1 MTSKGFKPEPRLSKG
16 EAARLE
22 RICDAVLSGDTDAP
36 ERFAAWSNRITQR
49 LGGEKQWDRWFVY
62 HANDDLGYAIASKF
76 HKAIHKILPPSIRQE
91 MSSKARECLTSIL
104 QNDGLTL
111 GKDFSMTPDG
121 GLILGEAAI
130 EKLKADMPHQAWADW
145 ESQVLIKSVTSCPWE
160 AVEKRL
166 DIHFRQNIL
175 HRISE
180 LVEQGR
186 AAAVIAG
193 WMITVSCGVSNQVMG
208 SNEDL
213 TLFNLMLRHLH
224 ENHEATAN
232 KVWAA
237 IQSGDCANG
246 DELLAMDI
254 NCLCDVAI
262 AAGSS
267 EENGEIKGDHINRKC
282 LQRLALVWRG
292 DKFSMTEVIGLLD
305 KHSRGKAA

>member
-1 MTSKGFKPEPRLSKG
+1 MSG
-16 EAARLE
+16 E
-22 RICDAVLSGDTDAP
+22 TDAP
-36 ERFAAWSNRITQR
+36 ERFIAWSDRITQR
-49 LGGEKQWDRWFVY
+49 LGGERAWEQWFIH

-76 HKAIHKILPPSIRQE
+76 HAAIHKILPPSIRQE
-91 MSSKARECLTSIL
+91 MSSKARECLTSIFRD
-104 QNDGLTL
+104 DGLTL
-111 GKDFSMTPDG
+111 GKDFSMAPDG
-121 GLILGEAAI
+121 GFILGEKAI
-130 EKLKADMPHQAWADW
+130 EKLKADMPPQAWADW
-145 ESQVLIKSVTSCPWE
+145 ESQGLIKSVTSCPWE

-166 DIHFRQNIL
+166 DVLFRQNLL
-175 HRISE
+175 HRLSQ
-180 LVEQGR
+180 LVKQGR

-193 WMITVSCGVSNQVMG
+193 WILTLSCGVTNQVMG
-208 SNEDL
+208 SDEDL

-224 ENHEATAN
+224 ENHEATA
-232 KVWAA
+232 KEVWAA
-237 IQSGDCANG
+237 IQSGNCANG

-282 LQRLALVWRG
+282 MERLALVWRG